1 MIHTDHESMKGQSKL
16 NYKHAKWST
25 LLKYFPMLT
34 NISNVRTTQWLM
46 LCQKSTISFL
56 LGFEHVKE
64 LYRDDMNFGT
74 IYSLV
79 LKEKLL

>member
-1 MIHTDHESMKGQSKL
+1 MQSR
-16 NYKHAKWST
+16 ST
-25 LLKYFPMLT
+25 LLKHFPMLS
-34 NISNVRTTQWLM
+34 NISNVRTIQWLM

-74 IYSLV
+74 IYSSCLEGKV
-79 LKEKLL
+79 VDDYYVFHELL